1 MLPYNLIKTYP
12 TSDWERDIIKDMLIH
27 NDDETWKYLSKFGIK
42 YKQTKDNKYFPT
54 NIEII
59 GMGSFSVI
67 YKITGT
73 KYVLKIT
80 NNIYEVDWSDQLEG
94 LQKYSPD
101 KEIYLKNYVNIIDG
115 TDSEIVTPIFTS
127 DYDDKYKVS
136 FIILEE
142 LFPLSLDEIDNVGQ
156 LNNYYSEFYN
166 DDFFDEYLD
175 IDSLTEFR
183 NLNLINEKFDNK
195 YIILIDKIIQLAND
209 IEEFNWKDFHLK
221 NLMKDANE
229 NWKIID
235 LQQNYFK

>member
-80 NNIYEVDWSDQLEG
+80 NNIYEVDWSEQLEG

-142 LFPLSLDEIDNVGQ
+142 LFSLSLDEIDNVGQ
-156 LNNYYSEFYN
+156 LNNYYSELYGDEFY
-166 DDFFDEYLD
+166 DEYLD

-221 NLMKDANE
+221 NLMKDVNE

-235 LQQNYFK
+235 LQQN

>member
-80 NNIYEVDWSDQLEG
+80 NNIYEVDWSEQLEG
-94 LQKYSPD
+94 LQKYSSD

-115 TDSEIVTPIFTS
+115 TDSEIVTPIFAS
-127 DYDDKYKVS
+127 AYGDKYNVA

-142 LFPLSLDEIDNVGQ
+142 LFPLSLDEIDILGH

-183 NLNLINEKFDNK
+183 DLNIINEKFDNK
-195 YIILIDKIIQLAND
+195 YIILIDKLIQLSND

-221 NLMKDANE
+221 NLMKDVAG

-235 LQQNYFK
+235 LQQNWF

>member
-80 NNIYEVDWSDQLEG
+80 NNIYEVDWSEQLEG

-142 LFPLSLDEIDNVGQ
+142 LFSLSLDEIDNVGQ
-156 LNNYYSEFYN
+156 LNNYYSELYGDEFY
-166 DDFFDEYLD
+166 DEYLD

-235 LQQNYFK
+235 LQQWFG

>member
-142 LFPLSLDEIDNVGQ
+142 LFSLSLDEIDNVGQ
-156 LNNYYSEFYN
+156 LNNYYSELYGNDFY
-166 DDFFDEYLD
+166 DEYLD

-183 NLNLINEKFDNK
+183 NLNLINEKLDNK

-235 LQQNYFK
+235 LQQNWFS

>member
-80 NNIYEVDWSDQLEG
+80 NNIYEVDWSEQLEG

-142 LFPLSLDEIDNVGQ
+142 LFSLSLDEIDNVGQ
-156 LNNYYSEFYN
+156 LNNYYSELYGDEFY
-166 DDFFDEYLD
+166 DEYLD

-235 LQQNYFK
+235 LQQN

>member
-80 NNIYEVDWSDQLEG
+80 NNIYEVDWSEQLEG
-94 LQKYSPD
+94 LQKYSSD

-142 LFPLSLDEIDNVGQ
+142 LFSLSLDEIDNVGQ
-156 LNNYYSEFYN
+156 LNNYYSELYGDEFY
-166 DDFFDEYLD
+166 DEYLD

-235 LQQNYFK
+235 LQQN

>member
-80 NNIYEVDWSDQLEG
+80 NNIYEVDWSEQLEG

-127 DYDDKYKVS
+127 DYDKYNVS

-156 LNNYYSEFYN
+156 LNNYYSELYGDEFY
-166 DDFFDEYLD
+166 DEYLD

-235 LQQNYFK
+235 LQQN

>member
-142 LFPLSLDEIDNVGQ
+142 LFSLSLDEIDNVGQ
-156 LNNYYSEFYN
+156 LNNYYSELYGDEFY
-166 DDFFDEYLD
+166 DEYLD

-183 NLNLINEKFDNK
+183 NLNLINEKLDNK

-235 LQQNYFK
+235 LQQNWFS

>member
-80 NNIYEVDWSDQLEG
+80 NNIYEVDWSEQLEG

-142 LFPLSLDEIDNVGQ
+142 LFSLSLDEIDNVGQ
-156 LNNYYSEFYN
+156 LNNYYSELYGDEFY
-166 DDFFDEYLD
+166 DEYLD

-183 NLNLINEKFDNK
+183 NLNLINEKFNNK

-235 LQQNYFK
+235 LQQN

>member
-80 NNIYEVDWSDQLEG
+80 NNIYEVDWSEQLEG

-127 DYDDKYKVS
+127 DYNDKYKVS

-142 LFPLSLDEIDNVGQ
+142 LFSLSLDEIDNVGQ
-156 LNNYYSEFYN
+156 LNNYYSELYGDEFY
-166 DDFFDEYLD
+166 DEYLD

-235 LQQNYFK
+235 LQQN

>member
-12 TSDWERDIIKDMLIH
+12 TFDWERDIIKDMLIH

-80 NNIYEVDWSDQLEG
+80 NNIYEVDWSEQLEG

-142 LFPLSLDEIDNVGQ
+142 LFSLSLDEIDNVGQ
-156 LNNYYSEFYN
+156 LNNYYSELYGDEFY
-166 DDFFDEYLD
+166 DEYLD

-235 LQQNYFK
+235 LQQN

>member
-80 NNIYEVDWSDQLEG
+80 NNIYEVDWSEQLEG

-115 TDSEIVTPIFTS
+115 TDSEIVTPIFAS
-127 DYDDKYKVS
+127 AYGDKYNVA

-142 LFPLSLDEIDNVGQ
+142 LFPLSLDEIYILGH

-166 DDFFDEYLD
+166 DDFFDYLD

-183 NLNLINEKFDNK
+183 DLNIINEKFDNK
-195 YIILIDKIIQLAND
+195 YIILIDKLIQLSND
-209 IEEFNWKDFHLK
+209 IE
-221 NLMKDANE
+221 NLIG
-229 NWKIID
+229 KIFI
-235 LQQNYFK
+235 

>member
-80 NNIYEVDWSDQLEG
+80 NNIYEVDWSEQLEG
-94 LQKYSPD
+94 LQKYSSD

-142 LFPLSLDEIDNVGQ
+142 LFSLSLDEIDNVGQ
-156 LNNYYSEFYN
+156 LNNYYSELYGDEFY
-166 DDFFDEYLD
+166 DEYLD

-235 LQQNYFK
+235 LQQNWF